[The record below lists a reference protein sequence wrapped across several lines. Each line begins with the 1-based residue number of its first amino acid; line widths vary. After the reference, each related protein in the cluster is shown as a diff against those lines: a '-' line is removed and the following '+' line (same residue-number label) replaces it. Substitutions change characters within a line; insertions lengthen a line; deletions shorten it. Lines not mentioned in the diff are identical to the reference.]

1 MAFPLYDEVIGSVIP
16 VAVYWIYSGI
26 FVILGDKLDNYRL
39 HSKAEEDAK
48 NIVSKWT
55 VVKGVLIQQ
64 AVQIVVSV
72 LLLAVKI
79 YAFFLTSAPTYIRM
93 HALFQILYLFDTY
106 AFACMYIFSTT

>member
-79 YAFFLTSAPTYIRM
+79 YAFFLNYFSSYIYIYVRM
-93 HALFQILYLFDTY
+93 HALFQILY
-106 AFACMYIFSTT
+106 